1 MDISRNTRDFFD
13 RFFAMENSLKS
24 VPKDG
29 GQNIDS
35 SPFEIFFLRLKM
47 MVSAKNMVFSG
58 FISTKCKNVVQNK
71 VHEI

>member
-1 MDISRNTRDFFD
+1 MDKSRNTRDFFD
-13 RFFAMENSLKS
+13 RFFAMEDSSKL

-47 MVSAKNMVFSG
+47 VVSAKNMVFSG
-58 FISTKCKNVVQNK
+58 YVSIKCKNAVQKK
-71 VHEI
+71 VQEI

>member
-1 MDISRNTRDFFD
+1 
-13 RFFAMENSLKS
+13 MENSSKL

-47 MVSAKNMVFSG
+47 KVSAKNMVFSG
-58 FISTKCKNVVQNK
+58 FISTK
-71 VHEI
+71 

>member
-1 MDISRNTRDFFD
+1 
-13 RFFAMENSLKS
+13 MENSSKL

-47 MVSAKNMVFSG
+47 KVSAKNMVFSG
-58 FISTKCKNVVQNK
+58 FISTKWKNVVQNK
-71 VHEI
+71 VQEN